1 MGLFGIETD
10 SVQMLVFVALLT
22 VIGFAV
28 FYFWMLRYEVDGIRI
43 YTKDKKQQWGNL
55 LLVLGAAFLVK
66 LIIAASYEGHGT
78 DMSCFS
84 AWSDMI
90 FQDGFWNFYHSDA
103 FTDYPPGYMALL
115 WGVGALRSIFGL
127 DIATGAGRCVIK
139 LIPILF
145 DLGAGVLIY
154 RIAK

>member
-66 LIIAASYEGHGT
+66 LICLYA
-78 DMSCFS
+78 
-84 AWSDMI
+84 
-90 FQDGFWNFYHSDA
+90 
-103 FTDYPPGYMALL
+103 
-115 WGVGALRSIFGL
+115 
-127 DIATGAGRCVIK
+127 
-139 LIPILF
+139 
-145 DLGAGVLIY
+145 
-154 RIAK
+154 